1 MSILDSGDFA
11 DLLSLRR
18 IVEPGE
24 VIFLEGQ
31 EAHAVYVIL
40 SGEVQITL
48 TDSSGKQVV
57 INQMRAGET
66 FGELEMLGNNKR
78 CTATVLSHGGC
89 ELIEISKAA
98 IDKRLAAA
106 DPFLRY
112 MMAHLCEMVRHW
124 TDLARRTSA

>member
-1 MSILDSGDFA
+1 MSILDRPEFA
-11 DLLSLRR
+11 DLLSHRR
-18 IVEPGE
+18 VVQPDE

-31 EAHAVYVIL
+31 EAGAVYVIL

-48 TDSSGKQVV
+48 TESSGKQMV
-57 INQMRAGET
+57 INRMHPGET
-66 FGELEMLGNNKR
+66 FGELEMLGNDRR

-98 IDKRLAAA
+98 VDKRLAAA

-112 MMAHLCEMVRHW
+112 MMAHLCDMVRHW
-124 TDLARRTSA
+124 TSIARKA

>member
-1 MSILDSGDFA
+1 MNLINRVVA
-11 DLLSLRR
+11 P
-18 IVEPGE
+18 EE

-31 EAHAVYVIL
+31 EAGAVYVIL

-57 INQMRAGET
+57 INRMQAGET
-66 FGELEMLGNNKR
+66 FGELEALGNDRR

-89 ELIEISKAA
+89 ELIEISKAVV
-98 IDKRLAAA
+98 DRRLAAA

-112 MMAHLCEMVRHW
+112 MMAHLCDMVRHW
-124 TDLARRTSA
+124 TNLARRT

>member
-1 MSILDSGDFA
+1 MSILERAEFA
-11 DLLSLRR
+11 DLLSHRR
-18 IVEPGE
+18 VVAPEE

-31 EAHAVYVIL
+31 EAGAVYVIL

-57 INQMRAGET
+57 INRMQAGET
-66 FGELEMLGNNKR
+66 FGELEALGNDRR

-89 ELIEISKAA
+89 ELIEISKAVV
-98 IDKRLAAA
+98 DRRLAAA

-112 MMAHLCEMVRHW
+112 MMAHLCDMVRHW
-124 TDLARRTSA
+124 TNLARRT

>member
-1 MSILDSGDFA
+1 MSILDRPEFA
-11 DLLSLRR
+11 DLLSHRR
-18 IVEPGE
+18 VVQPDE

-31 EAHAVYVIL
+31 EAGAVYVIL

-48 TDSSGKQVV
+48 TDSSGKQLV
-57 INQMRAGET
+57 INRMRPGET
-66 FGELEMLGNNKR
+66 FGELEMLGNDRR

-98 IDKRLAAA
+98 VDKRLAAA

-112 MMAHLCEMVRHW
+112 MMAHLCDMVRHW
-124 TDLARRTSA
+124 TGIARKA